1 MRISIHSPHARGD
14 GAPPEGGSTKRDF
27 NPLPSCEGRQN
38 EDLEMTVEV
47 LFQSTPLMRG
57 ETLYSN
63 QCGFVKAFQST
74 PLMRGETKAA
84 LWPIRWKIISIHSPH
99 ARGDG
104 CRAGRLA
111 WAGYFNPLPSC
122 EGRRNA
128 CRITCARCNNF
139 NPLPSCEG
147 RRRCARTTV
156 RGQLFQST
164 PLMRG
169 ETRHHAKGAALFFIS
184 IHSPHARGDK
194 GTNRFGDTI
203 EISIHSPHAR
213 GD

>member
-84 LWPIRWKIISIHSPH
+84 LWPIRWKIISIHPPH
-99 ARGDG
+99 ARGDPSSRQRG
-104 CRAGRLA
+104 SSIF
-111 WAGYFNPLPSC
+111 YFNPLPSC
-122 EGRRNA
+122 AGRQGNEPFR
-128 CRITCARCNNF
+128 RYHRNF

-147 RRRCARTTV
+147 RRHRRARSQTA
-156 RGQLFQST
+156 
-164 PLMRG
+164 
-169 ETRHHAKGAALFFIS
+169 EDIS
-184 IHSPHARGDK
+184 IHSPHARGD
-194 GTNRFGDTI
+194 
-203 EISIHSPHAR
+203 SINL
-213 GD
+213 